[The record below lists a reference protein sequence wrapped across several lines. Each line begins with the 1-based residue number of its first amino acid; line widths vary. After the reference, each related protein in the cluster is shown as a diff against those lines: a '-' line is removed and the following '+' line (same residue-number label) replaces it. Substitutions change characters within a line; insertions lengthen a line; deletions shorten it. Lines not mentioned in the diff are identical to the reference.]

1 MKIRCFIFYI
11 ILFLSLDLFSQE
23 NQKYFEDQFYLGLA
37 YNSLGAKVE
46 DFKENKFSYS
56 LNYGFIKDI
65 PVTKNGKIAL
75 GLGLG
80 FSHNSLNNNLK
91 FKNPGFEFQQNVGS
105 ININRYNY
113 TEFQIPFEIRWRNSS
128 VDNYKFWRIY
138 SGLRYSRVINSK
150 YTYKD
155 NTLINEIDF
164 LPINKNQLGLTLN
177 IGFNTWNISL
187 YQSLNSFFN
196 PGLNSNIKDLKQF
209 RLGIIFY
216 IL

>member
-11 ILFLSLDLFSQE
+11 IIFLSINLFSQE
-23 NQKYFEDQFYLGLA
+23 NQRYFEDQFYLGLT
-37 YNSLGAKVE
+37 YNSLGGKVE

-65 PVTKNGKIAL
+65 PVTKSGKIAF

-91 FKNPGFEFQQNVGS
+91 FKNPGFEFEQNVGS
-105 ININRYNY
+105 FNINRYNY

-128 VDNYKFWRIY
+128 DDNYKFWRIY

-150 YTYKD
+150 YTYRD
-155 NTLINEIDF
+155 DTLIDEIDF

-196 PGLNSNIKDLKQF
+196 PEINNNIKDLKQF

-216 IL
+216 IF

>member
-11 ILFLSLDLFSQE
+11 ILFLSINLFSQE
-23 NQKYFEDQFYLGLA
+23 NQRYFEDQFYLGLT
-37 YNSLGAKVE
+37 YNSLGGKVE

-65 PVTKNGKIAL
+65 PVTKSGKIAF

-91 FKNPGFEFQQNVGS
+91 FKNPGFEFEQNVGS
-105 ININRYNY
+105 FNINRYNY

-128 VDNYKFWRIY
+128 DDNYKFWRIY

-150 YTYKD
+150 YTYRD
-155 NTLINEIDF
+155 DTLIDEIDF

-196 PGLNSNIKDLKQF
+196 PEINNNIKDLKQF

-216 IL
+216 IF

>member
-91 FKNPGFEFQQNVGS
+91 FKNP
-105 ININRYNY
+105 
-113 TEFQIPFEIRWRNSS
+113 
-128 VDNYKFWRIY
+128 
-138 SGLRYSRVINSK
+138 L
-150 YTYKD
+150 
-155 NTLINEIDF
+155 
-164 LPINKNQLGLTLN
+164 
-177 IGFNTWNISL
+177 
-187 YQSLNSFFN
+187 
-196 PGLNSNIKDLKQF
+196 
-209 RLGIIFY
+209 
-216 IL
+216 

>member
-1 MKIRCFIFYI
+1 MKIKCFTFYI
-11 ILFLSLDLFSQE
+11 ILFLSLNLFSQN
-23 NQKYFEDQFYLGLA
+23 NQRYFEDQFYLGLS
-37 YNSLGAKVE
+37 YNSLGGKVE

-65 PVTKNGKIAL
+65 PLNKSGKIAF

-80 FSHNSLNNNLK
+80 FSHNSLNNNLR
-91 FKNPGFEFQQNVGS
+91 FKNLGFEFEQNVGS

-138 SGLRYSRVINSK
+138 PGLRYSRVINSK
-150 YTYKD
+150 YIYKD
-155 NTLINEIDF
+155 NTLTNEIDF

-187 YQSLNSFFN
+187 YQSLNSFFK
-196 PGLNSNIKDLKQF
+196 PDLNSSIKDLKQF